1 MKTSDLK
8 PIDRDEKIRQVRED
22 REVTTSRLA
31 ALLPDATDLLETG
44 TSLRVS
50 ISMADLKALLDLAEG
65 AK

>member
-1 MKTSDLK
+1 MKTNDPK
-8 PIDRDEKIRQVRED
+8 PTGGNEKIRQVRED
-22 REVTTSRLA
+22 REATTSRLA

-50 ISMADLKALLDLAEG
+50 INMADLKALLDLAEG